1 VRVGLDN
8 RLVEYG
14 AGGTATYAQQL
25 VREYASIGADHQFY
39 VLYNRHAAGADLL
52 GPNFHPARIRTIP
65 KHRVEQW
72 TFPLELARLRLDVLH
87 SPDFIPP
94 LRLRTFASVITIHDL
109 AFMHFPEIHDEL
121 GKRYYGQLDRAV
133 RVAERIIAVSESTA
147 ADVRTLLRP
156 DPGRLHVVYEAV
168 DPFFMGVDAE
178 RDAEELAASRAELG
192 LEERFILFVG
202 TIEPRKNIP
211 MLIRAYAGLRERL
224 RESAPPLVLAGPRGW
239 LADEVYRL
247 VTAHDLAGVIGFTGR
262 VSKRRLRA
270 LYGAAT
276 IVVLPS
282 LYEGFGLTALEAMAC
297 GAPVLASGNG
307 AVGEVAG
314 DAAVYADARD
324 PAAWT
329 DAMEE
334 LLGNEVRRRAVIDA
348 GSRRVGMF
356 SWERAARETLD
367 IYRLAAEDA
376 A

>member
-1 VRVGLDN
+1 
-8 RLVEYG
+8 
-14 AGGTATYAQQL
+14 
-25 VREYASIGADHQFY
+25 
-39 VLYNRHAAGADLL
+39 
-52 GPNFHPARIRTIP
+52 
-65 KHRVEQW
+65 
-72 TFPLELARLRLDVLH
+72 
-87 SPDFIPP
+87 
-94 LRLRTFASVITIHDL
+94 
-109 AFMHFPEIHDEL
+109 M
-121 GKRYYGQLDRAV
+121 
-133 RVAERIIAVSESTA
+133 
-147 ADVRTLLRP
+147 
-156 DPGRLHVVYEAV
+156 YEAV
-168 DPFFMGVDAE
+168 DPFFVGIDAE

-247 VTAHDLAGVIGFTGR
+247 VTAHDLAGVVGFTGR

-334 LLGNEVRRRAVIDA
+334 LLANEVRRRAVIEA

-356 SWERAARETLD
+356 SWERAARETLH

>member
-1 VRVGLDN
+1 MRVGLDN

-25 VREYASIGADHQFY
+25 VREYASRGADHQFY
-39 VLYNRHAAGADLL
+39 VLYNRDVAGADLL
-52 GPNFHPARIRTIP
+52 GPNFHPTRIRTMP

-72 TFPLELARLRLDVLH
+72 TLPLELARLRLDVLH

-121 GKRYYGQLDRAV
+121 GKRYYGQLHRAV
-133 RVAERIIAVSESTA
+133 RVAERIIAVSECTA

-156 DPGRLHVVYEAV
+156 DPGRLHVVHEAV
-168 DPFFMGVDAE
+168 DPFFLGVDAE
-178 RDAEELAASRAELG
+178 RDTEELAAARAQLG
-192 LEERFILFVG
+192 LEGRFILFVG

-211 MLIRAYAGLRERL
+211 MLIRAYVGLRERL
-224 RESAPPLVLAGPRGW
+224 GESAPPLVLAGPRGW

-247 VTAHDLAGVIGFTGR
+247 VRAHDLTGAIGFTGR

-270 LYGAAT
+270 LYKAAT

-297 GAPVLASGNG
+297 GAPVLASGSG
-307 AVGEVAG
+307 AVREVAG

-324 PAAWT
+324 PGAWT

-334 LLGNEVRRRAVIDA
+334 LLADEVRRRAMIEA
-348 GSRRVGMF
+348 GSRRVAMF